1 MEKITIV
8 VPVYNTEKYLGECLE
23 SLLCQ
28 TYSDLSIICVN
39 DGSKDNSLQVIKEY
53 ADKDKRISYLS
64 IENSGAA
71 TARNKGIDEFLKRND
86 SEFITFVDSD
96 DTVQN
101 NFIDNLFSSLK
112 RFDADAACCDLYYG
126 KGDRGNGEFICY
138 SQDEITY
145 EYFKD
150 LKFNES
156 PCCKLL
162 KKELINKVRFND
174 GKHFE
179 DTFICY
185 KWLNRIK
192 KCAYVNYAGYNVR
205 QRENSTTRVEYSDY
219 NYHKVE
225 AGLEIYNN
233 YKGSKFEDIAYN
245 KYLGILYYFIIKTNG
260 IKDKVSMNAQAIEDA
275 RNIVK
280 ENGFK
285 KQRFVFYPFT
295 IATKFGLIGV
305 IKI

>member
-96 DTVQN
+96 DTVEN
-101 NFIDNLFSSLK
+101 DFIRILYSAIIDSNAEIST
-112 RFDADAACCDLYYG
+112 CDLYRG
-126 KGDRGNGEFICY
+126 NSRGDRSVKIYTKEETIRG
-138 SQDEITY
+138 
-145 EYFKD
+145 YFSDKI
-150 LKFNES
+150 FYES
-156 PCCKLL
+156 PCCKLI
-162 KKELINKVRFND
+162 KKSIIEKVKFND
-174 GKHFE
+174 GKRFE

-185 KWLNRIK
+185 KLLNEVKIV
-192 KCAYVNYAGYNVR
+192 AYTNYAAYNVR
-205 QRENSTTRVEYSDY
+205 VVEGSTTRNGFSNGDY
-219 NYHKVE
+219 DKVE
-225 AGLEIYNN
+225 AALEIYNN
-233 YKGSKFEDIAYN
+233 YKNTEFENLAYN
-245 KYLGILYYFIIKTNG
+245 KYLGVLYYFIIKTNA
-260 IKDKVSMNAQAIEDA
+260 INDKVSKNIQAISDA
-275 RNIVK
+275 KKIIEEK
-280 ENGFK
+280 GFSNQK
-285 KQRFVFYPFT
+285 IKFYPLT
-295 IATKFGLIGV
+295 LAVKFGFIDR